1 MPMTPR
7 DYAGKYRNLKVY
19 VFNDEQAAKS
29 PEGALPQGGR
39 WVTVDVHR
47 YRMAPSAEE
56 LMKHKADN
64 IVEAVDK
71 FDAAVGPRV
80 GPKKPI
86 TVWVQLSDEKGSIE
100 SRTFHNHHE
109 LASVALK
116 GFMGKGNPECVQ
128 AALQLAVRANLAKP
142 ETLQAWCDSNDI
154 GLDCNGFI
162 GSYLRHVINGKPWYD
177 EPTTKKQDHTEA
189 SANMSIELA
198 MQRPIGHLITTI
210 PELVQ
215 NSQGII
221 LFAKCGEDGV
231 VRDRFASGVGH
242 FMISN
247 PHSARPAFLQNLSG
261 MPGKTGERFLTL
273 ALDVIESTG
282 GLGLQDTT
290 YHILEPRSKPKGAWT
305 IYRGSK
311 HQTMLVKMARLL
323 V

>member
-1 MPMTPR
+1 MVMTPR

-19 VFNDEQAAKS
+19 TFTDEQAANT
-29 PEGALPQGGR
+29 PESTLPQGGR

-47 YRMAPSAEE
+47 YRIAPSEDE
-56 LMKHKADN
+56 LKDHKAKK

-71 FDAAVGPRV
+71 FDAKVGPRV
-80 GPKKPI
+80 GPKKPV
-86 TVWVQLSDEKGSIE
+86 TVWVEIADETGTVE

-109 LASVALK
+109 LAAIALK
-116 GFMGKGNPECVQ
+116 GFLGKGNPEDVQ
-128 AALQLAVRANLAKP
+128 VTLQLAVRAGLAKP

-162 GSYLRHVINGKPWYD
+162 GSYLRHVIFGKDWFD
-177 EPTTKKQDHTEA
+177 EPATKKQDLTEA

-198 MQRPIGHLITTI
+198 MQRPVGHLITTI
-210 PELVQ
+210 EDLVHH
-215 NSQGII
+215 SQGII
-221 LFAKCGEDGV
+221 LLAKCGEDGV
-231 VRDRFASGVGH
+231 VRDRFAKGVGH

-247 PHSARPAFLQNLSG
+247 PHSARPAFFQHLAG
-261 MPGKTGERFLTL
+261 MPKKTGERLVTL

-282 GLGLQDTT
+282 GLGLMDTT
-290 YHILEPRSKPKGAWT
+290 YHILEPRMKPKGAWT

-311 HQTMLVKMARLL
+311 NETMLVKMARLL